1 MVDTIVR
8 LESSKNTFKLDF
20 ISFILDYIL
29 VKLGFKNINSYLCGI
44 IIKIQLTM
52 KKTINFL
59 LVFIISF
66 GLYFALAY
74 NYSSTV
80 TGRKV
85 QDIIALFAF
94 IGIMLGMIKIFSKG
108 LNPSLIL
115 IATLLGISAFSLP
128 HALTHLPWMWLGI
141 IGLIAMIIGVISGYL
156 IYTLKNKKATLI
168 ILLIAVIYS
177 IAHYLYIHPW
187 VSECVNKQMI

>member
-1 MVDTIVR
+1 M
-8 LESSKNTFKLDF
+8 N
-20 ISFILDYIL
+20 
-29 VKLGFKNINSYLCGI
+29 LGFKNINSYLCGI

-66 GLYFALAY
+66 GLYSALAY

-141 IGLIAMIIGVISGYL
+141 IGLIAMNLSYCD
-156 IYTLKNKKATLI
+156 I
-168 ILLIAVIYS
+168 ILLFVI
-177 IAHYLYIHPW
+177 
-187 VSECVNKQMI
+187 VS

>member
-1 MVDTIVR
+1 
-8 LESSKNTFKLDF
+8 
-20 ISFILDYIL
+20 
-29 VKLGFKNINSYLCGI
+29 
-44 IIKIQLTM
+44 M

-115 IATLLGISAFSLP
+115 IATLLGISVFSLP

-177 IAHYLYIHPW
+177 MVHYLYIHP
-187 VSECVNKQMI
+187 SINY